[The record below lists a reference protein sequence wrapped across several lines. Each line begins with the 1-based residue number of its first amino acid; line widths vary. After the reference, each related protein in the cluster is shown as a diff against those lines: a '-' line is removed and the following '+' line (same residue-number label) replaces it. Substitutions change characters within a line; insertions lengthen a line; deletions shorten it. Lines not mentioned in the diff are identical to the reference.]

1 MGLEDRELAKI
12 QKRCRRLVIADLKK
26 EKIGGQQKD
35 QCDDNDDDNE
45 DEEGDCMWGLKH
57 LRRRK
62 TNIAAG
68 RDEVLITQQSQR
80 SAAAVHVAEVEVD
93 VDGQEEKK
101 KQKNNFKCRD
111 DEAIAIAAAY
121 NTVARECR
129 RLAELTASRDRKEV
143 QSFLAAAAQ
152 QQVVAV
158 PVVTAVTAKM
168 A

>member
-1 MGLEDRELAKI
+1 MGWGLE
-12 QKRCRRLVIADLKK
+12 
-26 EKIGGQQKD
+26 
-35 QCDDNDDDNE
+35 
-45 DEEGDCMWGLKH
+45 H

-80 SAAAVHVAEVEVD
+80 SAAAVHSAEVEVD
-93 VDGQEEKK
+93 ADGQEEKK
-101 KQKNNFKCRD
+101 HSKYRD

-143 QSFLAAAAQ
+143 QSFLA
-152 QQVVAV
+152 V
-158 PVVTAVTAKM
+158 PVVA
-168 A
+168 

>member
-45 DEEGDCMWGLKH
+45 DEEVDCMWGLEH
-57 LRRRK
+57 LQRRK

-80 SAAAVHVAEVEVD
+80 SAAAVYVAAEVEVD
-93 VDGQEEKK
+93 VDGKEKK
-101 KQKNNFKCRD
+101 KQKN
-111 DEAIAIAAAY
+111 
-121 NTVARECR
+121 
-129 RLAELTASRDRKEV
+129 
-143 QSFLAAAAQ
+143 
-152 QQVVAV
+152 
-158 PVVTAVTAKM
+158 
-168 A
+168 

>member
-1 MGLEDRELAKI
+1 M
-12 QKRCRRLVIADLKK
+12 
-26 EKIGGQQKD
+26 
-35 QCDDNDDDNE
+35 
-45 DEEGDCMWGLKH
+45 GDCMWGLEH

-80 SAAAVHVAEVEVD
+80 SAAAVHISEVEVD

-143 QSFLAAAAQ
+143 QSFLAAAGR
-152 QQVVAV
+152 QQVVAAV
-158 PVVTAVTAKM
+158 PVVTAVAAKM